1 MIGNNYNSKRVR
13 ELVEENSKMQLAI
26 MLVNCEEEL
35 KKLREEHN
43 LGFMPPRDTQRYTC
57 RSWDDCVNPHYDCVN
72 CPLRNGG
79 GGSARQFVTTTT
91 TTRPQA

>member
-35 KKLREEHN
+35 KKLREERN
-43 LGFMPPRDTQRYTC
+43 ISFLPPRDTLHHIC
-57 RSWDDCVNPHYDCVN
+57 RSWDDCVNPHYDCIN

-79 GGSARQFVTTTT
+79 GSRQFVTTTT